1 MGFILVV
8 ALLAGLAGTVG
19 RAAMDADPKA
29 GSAVFE
35 ATCSDCHSIKPGRHK
50 SGPSLF
56 GVTGRTS
63 ATAEGFAYSDA
74 LRNAG
79 VVWTPERLDSFIT
92 NPKALVP
99 QTKMRFSGL
108 PNPQSRADLLAYLE
122 TQK

>member
-1 MGFILVV
+1 LRFVLVV
-8 ALLAGLAGTVG
+8 TLLAGLAHTVG

-35 ATCSDCHSIKPGRHK
+35 TTCSDCHSVKPGRHK

-56 GVTGRTS
+56 GVTGRAS
-63 ATAEGFAYSDA
+63 AASEGFTYSDA

-79 VVWTPERLDSFIT
+79 VVWTPETLDSFIT

-99 QTKMRFSGL
+99 QTRMRFSGL
-108 PNPQSRADLLAYLE
+108 SNPRSRADLLAYLE